1 MLMTDAPIDWM
12 SKLQP
17 IVAASSMEA
26 EYIACFFVIQ
36 AVTWIRALLH
46 SLGLVSKVP
55 TTVRIDNKSARD
67 LALNPVHHQRS
78 KHIDVKFHWIRDKV
92 IDKTVILDPVATT
105 DQTADVLTKAVHGS
119 TFHKHVDHM
128 MVEIIRD

>member
-1 MLMTDAPIDWM
+1 MLCQKLCILLVDAG
-12 SKLQP
+12 
-17 IVAASSMEA
+17 VAQ
-26 EYIACFFVIQ
+26 VG
-36 AVTWIRALLH
+36 ALLH

-105 DQTADVLTKAVHGS
+105 DQTADVLTKAVDGS

-128 MVEIIRD
+128 MVKIIRD